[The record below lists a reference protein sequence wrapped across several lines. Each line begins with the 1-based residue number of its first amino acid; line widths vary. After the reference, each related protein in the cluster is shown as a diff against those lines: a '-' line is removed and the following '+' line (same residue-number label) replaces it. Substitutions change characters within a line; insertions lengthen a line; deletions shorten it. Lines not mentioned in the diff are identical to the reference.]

1 MRPRER
7 RISVPARQPSAP
19 PGRARSAPPG
29 CGGLRIPRVAILLPA
44 GRAHP
49 LWECMALRSR
59 LIPTARALP
68 VLRSGV
74 PNGGGPRDAGGMRA
88 GPRGAWLTACR
99 GAVERESRTGNLEG
113 HTHSGFS
120 RKEPRDTRRYLP
132 DHLGTLPRSLPVQVW
147 SLSHALETRTATPLA
162 RPRASDV
169 GRRHSA
175 QGAQPAARSRPLATC
190 CARYAETWST
200 GPTWL
205 SRDGR
210 PAGIAFRRRRVYTRR
225 ESPLRNHTNTYY
237 TTV

>member
-68 VLRSGV
+68 VRSDV
-74 PNGGGPRDAGGMRA
+74 A
-88 GPRGAWLTACR
+88 
-99 GAVERESRTGNLEG
+99 TG
-113 HTHSGFS
+113 
-120 RKEPRDTRRYLP
+120 
-132 DHLGTLPRSLPVQVW
+132 
-147 SLSHALETRTATPLA
+147 RTAAAPE
-162 RPRASDV
+162 RA
-169 GRRHSA
+169 A
-175 QGAQPAARSRPLATC
+175 
-190 CARYAETWST
+190 ARYAGDVVDRSDA
-200 GPTWL
+200 WL

-210 PAGIAFRRRRVYTRR
+210 PARYRVSASKGIYIRIYNAHLFK
-225 ESPLRNHTNTYY
+225 P
-237 TTV
+237 